1 MAVTRGRIG
10 DVEIDTVVLGK
21 VIDATLTIESSEITV
36 TTHDSDDFEE
46 FLQGRKSGS
55 IEITCRYDEADVKQE
70 ALIAAS
76 FAETTVSARWTSRG
90 TTITG
95 AQQYTATAF
104 VTSQPLES
112 PNDEDNKIAFTLRLT
127 GAIVRSTVP

>member
-10 DVEIDTVVLGK
+10 EVSIAGTKLDK
-21 VIDATLTIESSEITV
+21 VIDATLAIESSEINT

-55 IEITCRYDEADVKQE
+55 IETTNRYDEASTTQE
-70 ALIAAS
+70 ALIAAH
-76 FAETTVSARWTSRG
+76 FAETTVTVEWVSRG
-90 TTITG
+90 LLTSG
-95 AQQYTATAF
+95 AQRYTATAF

-112 PNDEDNKIAFTLRLT
+112 PNDEDNKIAFTLRIT
-127 GAIVRSTVP
+127 GAITRDTVP